1 LRQIYHLLSS
11 LILKTLLDIPSSWMN
26 RKMDRSSEDKL
37 LSILKTMSP
46 EWKTTPL
53 GSSSECLSIIIRLK
67 KLSPAK
73 MVEYITK
80 DDESDIRWKLK
91 CIISHDYKGSQCYVQ
106 IEWENGEI
114 TNEPLKI
121 IAADDPVSCAIYARE
136 NDLLNKPG
144 WNILKQT
151 AKQDNT
157 FTCMVNKAQLRS
169 YNTAPRYKYGFE
181 VPRTYE
187 QALRLDK
194 KNGNTLW
201 EDVATLELT
210 QIDDYTTFIDKGHHT
225 IVKPPAGYKKI
236 RVHLIFD
243 VKHESRHK
251 ARLVSDGHLTD
262 IPLEYV
268 YSGVVSLR
276 GLRIVSVSG

>member
-1 LRQIYHLLSS
+1 
-11 LILKTLLDIPSSWMN
+11 
-26 RKMDRSSEDKL
+26 
-37 LSILKTMSP
+37 
-46 EWKTTPL
+46 
-53 GSSSECLSIIIRLK
+53 
-67 KLSPAK
+67 
-73 MVEYITK
+73 
-80 DDESDIRWKLK
+80 
-91 CIISHDYKGSQCYVQ
+91 
-106 IEWENGEI
+106 
-114 TNEPLKI
+114 
-121 IAADDPVSCAIYARE
+121 
-136 NDLLNKPG
+136 
-144 WNILKQT
+144 
-151 AKQDNT
+151 
-157 FTCMVNKAQLRS
+157 MVNKAQLRS